1 MKPVIAMPLPGRSL
15 FRRYMTSKYIL
26 SLWRSGAKVRIIP
39 LENPEKAVARML
51 TCDGLL
57 LPGGTDIN
65 PQLYGQIRT
74 EKCQAPNTLRDTGE
88 WQMLDAFL
96 STGKPILGIC
106 RGIQLMN
113 VYFGGTLHQDIRHL
127 QQTNHDDFSGRGKG
141 VHPVTFK
148 PGTLLHHILGTQ
160 QELVNT
166 MHHQALDRLG
176 KGLICVAVSDDG
188 FAEAVELSNHPF
200 CLGVQWHPEHMS
212 RKFPSQQRIFD
223 AFVSSCGTA
232 PETQ

>member
-15 FRRYMTSKYIL
+15 FRRYMTSKYVL
-26 SLWRSGAKVRIIP
+26 SLWRSGAKVCIIP

-51 TCDGLL
+51 ACDGLL

-65 PQLYGQIRT
+65 PQLYGQVRS
-74 EKCQAPNTLRDTGE
+74 EKCQEPNTLRDTGE

-96 STGKPILGIC
+96 PTGKPVLCIC

-113 VYFGGTLHQDIRHL
+113 VYFGGTLHQDIGHL
-127 QQTNHDDFSGRGKG
+127 QQTNHDDFPGRGQG
-141 VHPVTFK
+141 VHPVTVM
-148 PGTLLHHILGTQ
+148 PGTLLHRILGTQ
-160 QELVNT
+160 QEMVNT

-176 KGLICVAVSDDG
+176 KGLVCVAVSGDG
-188 FAEAVELSNHPF
+188 FPEAVELSSHPF

-223 AFVSSCGTA
+223 AFVSACGTA
-232 PETQ
+232 QETQ